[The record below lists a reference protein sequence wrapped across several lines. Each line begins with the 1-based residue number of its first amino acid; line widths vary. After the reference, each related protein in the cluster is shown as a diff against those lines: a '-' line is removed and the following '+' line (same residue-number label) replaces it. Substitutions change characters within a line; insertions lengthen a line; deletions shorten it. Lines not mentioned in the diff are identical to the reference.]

1 MKNGNWTSRLETGVS
16 ELDTDNRSL
25 LDLVRRVKAKSD
37 EAPLSELKSALLAFH
52 AEMTSHFEREERL
65 MAECNYQA
73 VADHREEHRKLAA
86 EVQEQLT
93 ALEACEAR
101 VAAIGHFMHNWIVG
115 HIADMDGQ
123 LGKAIVTQS
132 GTTDRRQDSGEE
144 FDIFE
149 ERRLG
154 NLGSVRWTSGLAV
167 GVDSIDADH
176 RIMIELLNEIIGAR
190 QLTDRARLATLLE
203 RFGDETARHFRSE
216 EALMAHFGA
225 EHTSAHIEEH
235 RQLLDEFAQQVD
247 DWRADRISAELL
259 CRFMYRWI
267 LRHIQTADIPLGMA
281 IRRNDPGCFASPPSA
296 DQAQVS

>member
-16 ELDTDNRSL
+16 QLDTDNRSL

-37 EAPLSELKSALLAFH
+37 EAPLDELKSALLAFH
-52 AEMTSHFEREERL
+52 AEMAGHFEREERL
-65 MAECNYQA
+65 MAECGYEGVDKHQ
-73 VADHREEHRKLAA
+73 EEHRRLVA
-86 EVQEQLT
+86 EVQEQVA

-101 VAAIGHFMHNWIVG
+101 VAAIGRFMHNWIVE

-154 NLGSVRWTSGLAV
+154 NLGSIRWTSALAV
-167 GVDSIDADH
+167 GVESIDADH
-176 RIMIELLNEIIGAR
+176 RIMIELLNDIIGAR
-190 QLTDRARLATLLE
+190 DLADRARLATLLE

-216 EALMAHFGA
+216 EALMTSLGTQQ
-225 EHTSAHIEEH
+225 TSAHIAEH
-235 RQLLDEFAQQVD
+235 RNLLDEFAQQVD

-267 LRHIQTADIPLGMA
+267 LRHIQTADIPLGMV
-281 IRRNDPGCFASPPSA
+281 IRQSDPGRFTSPASPDYP
-296 DQAQVS
+296 QAS